1 MQEQLQGMSIQ
12 TQDRSIVEVLR
23 EISNLAKTQL
33 VTIKQKQE
41 ADEEDSVGDKDY
53 MGDFVSEEYV
63 TKNIRVMPM
72 TGPGGDNQSEH
83 TSKYYASGMQGTQN
97 ADSDVEDT
105 KYNRD
110 EYHEMMSKRA
120 IVKEKKM
127 EAERKAA
134 EEAERLAKLNDKR
147 R

>member
-1 MQEQLQGMSIQ
+1 
-12 TQDRSIVEVLR
+12 
-23 EISNLAKTQL
+23 
-33 VTIKQKQE
+33 
-41 ADEEDSVGDKDY
+41 

-72 TGPGGDNQSEH
+72 AGPRGDNQSEH
-83 TSKYYASGMQGTQN
+83 TSKYYVSGMQGTQN

-110 EYHEMMSKRA
+110 EYLEMMSKRA
-120 IVKEKKM
+120 MVKEKKM